1 MERPDRRTYLAAVAG
16 SAVAIAG
23 CFGDGPDDPSPA
35 EADAA
40 NATDDSEAVA
50 ESDLD
55 EAENATT
62 DDSTAEDTDDTDD
75 TDDPDETTAVLEFD
89 LGQQLEIGD
98 LAVVVSDLDVTDDI
112 VDADGEVIEMASGS
126 AVAVVDIAAQYTDT
140 GTDTGATAVE
150 TVDDVL
156 EIALLADE
164 EPADPLA
171 TPLSPLPV
179 FEAARLAPGEVIRT
193 EIGYEV
199 DADVDTDALVL
210 ELEPVA
216 VDDRVRDP
224 DSDADADTDA
234 DDDGND
240 DGDNNSDG
248 DNDNTEATSALVT
261 LSTERDESDAV
272 ILEQELPD
280 SLGFSEAVE
289 HDGLTITVDGLQ
301 HGNNLGGFMQSDE
314 GHEIVAV
321 SATVE
326 NTSTRDRELTPVQV
340 QLTDELGRSQAAA
353 PGVLRAL
360 ADFDGVTID
369 AGETYDGTITY
380 QIETGIDA
388 LYWMFD
394 FGEWG
399 TDRRESWQLR

>member
-35 EADAA
+35 DAE
-40 NATDDSEAVA
+40 NATDNSEAGD

-55 EAENATT
+55 EDATNGDATDEDT
-62 DDSTAEDTDDTDD
+62 DDADDTDDTDD
-75 TDDPDETTAVLEFD
+75 TDETTTALEFD

-98 LAVVVSDLDVTDDI
+98 LAIVVADSDVTDDV
-112 VDADGEVIEMASGS
+112 VDVDGDPLEVGSGA
-126 AVAVVDIAAQYTDT
+126 AVAVVDVATQYIDT
-140 GTDTGATAVE
+140 GTDAGAAAVE
-150 TVDDVL
+150 TVGDVL
-156 EIALLADE
+156 EMTLLVDE
-164 EPADPLA
+164 QPAEPLA
-171 TPLSPLPV
+171 TPLSPPPT
-179 FEAARLAPGEVIRT
+179 FEGARLAPGEVSRT
-193 EIGYEV
+193 AVGYEV

-210 ELEPVA
+210 ELEPVDASDA
-216 VDDRVRDP
+216 VMDP

-234 DDDGND
+234 ADGND
-240 DGDNNSDG
+240 DDDTNGDS
-248 DNDNTEATSALVT
+248 DNDNTEATSALVDLGT
-261 LSTERDESDAV
+261 DRDESDMTV
-272 ILEQELPD
+272 LEQELPD
-280 SLGFSEAVE
+280 SLGFSEAAE
-289 HDGLTITVDGLQ
+289 HDGLTVTVDGLQ

-326 NTSTRDRELTPVQV
+326 NTSTRDRDLTPAQV
-340 QLTDELGRSQAAA
+340 RLTDGFGWSQAAA
-353 PGVLRAL
+353 PSVLRAL

-388 LYWMFD
+388 LYWVFD